1 MIKIH
6 LLILLAITSS
16 VVYAQGSSTVEPI
29 KDELGI
35 GYNYNLAPPDVA
47 NFNKINFT
55 NVNLSTGKPIIFIP
69 IYTIKEGNIEYPI
82 TLSYD
87 AGGIKV
93 AQQASSVGLGWNIT
107 NTFISR
113 NVVGGNDFNDY
124 GHRFLTNGS
133 TNHQEF
139 LDYQTG
145 HPKVG
150 YFTKNSQNLLLN
162 SSYMAPGGVGIYK
175 LDFFPDIYNV
185 NSPIFNSSFY
195 FKDISTPIE
204 LNSDGSIINTQKTEF
219 SNYNLYLPLRNPNS
233 PFYDFSKI
241 NIVSNKGIEFTFND
255 YSVTQNLFN
264 NEWSP
269 VTTVTADH
277 RILPEIS
284 AWYVSEIKD
293 RSAYNRKLSFRYID
307 FQTDAIGGVSPSR
320 TEEQKKAI
328 EAGVV
333 TNFSFANPQLYKDYA
348 TQCVYKPIYSK
359 SPSFTSNGT
368 YNRTFSEKV
377 ISEISFSSGSVSFYY
392 NQRREDAY
400 NKSALTDVIV
410 KDLNGKTIKHVK
422 FSYAYFN
429 AENCSNN
436 SFNCK
441 RLKLVSVT
449 ENDIRTY
456 TFNYNE
462 LINLPGRNSSAIDFL
477 GYYNQSKTYKDLNPS
492 GSRPAP
498 NLYFYPDQKEFSLL
512 PFKFE
517 NKIHFPLP
525 GELDRTS
532 NQYTFANILTDITYP
547 EGAKETFEYELNEF
561 NIFGNTVK
569 GGGSRIQK
577 QTLFEGNTIA
587 QQKSY
592 EYHNSGY
599 INNFPSFGFP
609 RVKLHEVSFN
619 YYEQDPDYGKFTS
632 YFNGYPNW
640 EANNYMYTF
649 NVVDKN
655 NINADLLTGSYVSY
669 EKVKEN
675 LLGNG
680 YNLYEFT
687 SSKNYPNQ
695 IKFDENGDR
704 YVKTQSG
711 VGNEE
716 CLTNFLVLNGGM
728 GNSIYTDNSDLRGKL
743 KKISVFDQSNH
754 ILKKTENIY
763 QTYIN
768 STNKFRS
775 PIYNHYQ
782 TKGGDSPYI
791 QITGGIEKDYTSKFP
806 TLVSTIE
813 TNYSG
818 NDSIRYIKNF
828 SYNKRNLL
836 TSEYTRN
843 INEQEI
849 MSTIRYP
856 DNMVQNDLHNAREL
870 FERNILHIPISKT
883 TIDMSLNEV
892 LNQEDYTF
900 SEEYGAVYKSGIYNS
915 KATENSLN
923 ISPENLVVTY
933 NEYDS
938 FGNLLQYTKKD
949 GIPVSFIW
957 GYNNQYPIAKIEGV
971 SYYQIS
977 SDFINELKNLS
988 NLDNDRCI
996 GINFNCAESKL
1007 RKRLNEFRSND
1018 LFSNSFVTI
1027 YTHDPLI
1034 GVTSI
1039 MLPNGQT
1046 EYYNYDKL
1054 GRLINVLNDREEVLK
1069 SMEYNYK
1076 K

>member
-1 MIKIH
+1 MTKIH

-55 NVNLSTGKPIIFIP
+55 NVNLSTGKPLISIP

-87 AGGIKV
+87 AGGVKV

-124 GHRFLTNGS
+124 GHRNVTNANVLLNEIRAYESG
-133 TNHQEF
+133 
-139 LDYQTG
+139 YA
-145 HPKVG
+145 KVG

-162 SSYMAPGGVGIYK
+162 SSLPTNTRIYK
-175 LDFFPDIYNV
+175 MDFFPDIYNV
-185 NSPIFNSSFY
+185 NSPIFNTSFY
-195 FKDISTPIE
+195 FKDVSTPIE
-204 LNSDGSIINTQKTEF
+204 LNSDGSLITTQKTEF
-219 SNYNLYLPLRNPNS
+219 SSYNLYLNESSPNS
-233 PFYDFSKI
+233 PFYDFNKI

-255 YSVTQNLFN
+255 YSVNQNLSRN
-264 NEWSP
+264 NSGAP
-269 VTTVTADH
+269 VTSVIPNSK
-277 RILPEIS
+277 ILPEIS
-284 AWYVSEIKD
+284 AWYISEMKD
-293 RSAYNRKLSFRYID
+293 RSSKDRKLSFRYIN
-307 FQTDAIGGVSPSR
+307 FQTDAIGGVSSSF

-333 TNFSFANPQLYKDYA
+333 TNFSFTNPTLYKDYSS
-348 TQCVYKPIYSK
+348 QCVYKPLYSG
-359 SPSFTSNGT
+359 SPPFNSNGT
-368 YNRTFSEKV
+368 YNRAFSEKV
-377 ISEISFSSGSVSFYY
+377 VSEISFSSGSVSFYY

-410 KDLNGKTIKHVK
+410 KDLNGKTIKHLK
-422 FSYAYFN
+422 FSYSYFN
-429 AENCSNN
+429 AENCFNN

-441 RLKLVSVT
+441 RLKLVSIT

-456 TFNYNE
+456 KFNYNE
-462 LINLPGRNSSAIDFL
+462 LINLPGRNSSAVDFL
-477 GYYNQSKTYKDLNPS
+477 GYYNQSKTYKDLDLYE
-492 GSRPAP
+492 SRPTP

-517 NKIHFPLP
+517 NKVHFPLP
-525 GELDRTS
+525 GEFDRTS
-532 NQYTFANILTDITYP
+532 NNYTFANILTDITYP

-569 GGGSRIQK
+569 GGGARIQK

-619 YYEQDPDYGKFTS
+619 SDTQDPNYGKFTS
-632 YFNGYPNW
+632 HFNGYPNW
-640 EANNYMYTF
+640 EANNYMYSF

-680 YNLYEFT
+680 YSLYEFT

-704 YVKTQSG
+704 YVKTENS
-711 VGNEE
+711 VNNEA

-728 GNSIYTDNSDLRGKL
+728 GNTIYTDNSDLRGKL
-743 KKISVFDQSNH
+743 KKISVFDQSNNL
-754 ILKKTENIY
+754 LKKTENFY
-763 QTYIN
+763 QTYVN
-768 STNKFRS
+768 STNKYRA

-806 TLVSTIE
+806 AIVSTIE

-818 NDSIRYIKNF
+818 NDSVRYIKDF
-828 SYNKRNLL
+828 SYNKRHLL
-836 TSEYTRN
+836 TSEYSRN
-843 INEQEI
+843 LNGQEI
-849 MSTIRYP
+849 ITSIRYP

-883 TIDMSLNEV
+883 TIDMSEDEV

-900 SEEYGAVYKSGIYNS
+900 NEEYGSAKLHMIYNS
-915 KATENSLN
+915 KETNSSLN
-923 ISPENLVVTY
+923 ISPNNLVVSY

-949 GIPVSFIW
+949 GIPVSLIW

-977 SDFINELKNLS
+977 NDFINELKNLS

-996 GINFNCAESKL
+996 GINSDCAESKL
-1007 RKRLNEFRSND
+1007 RKRLNEFRSNS
-1018 LFSNSFVTI
+1018 LFSNSFVTV

-1054 GRLINVLNDREEVLK
+1054 GRLINVLNDSGEVLK
-1069 SMEYNYK
+1069 TMEYNYK